1 MRMHFEG
8 ILSRLVGV
16 YMEISDDFIVLIQ
29 GVVSAFTEG
38 ILTCCDGCNKQD
50 NARHGKL

>member
-1 MRMHFEG
+1 MRMLFEG

-29 GVVSAFTEG
+29 GVARAFTES
-38 ILTCCDGCNKQD
+38 ILTCCDMRNKLD
-50 NARHGKL
+50 NAHHGTL